1 MKKPI
6 REIHRR
12 LRRRS
17 LPPASLSTVA
27 LQVSSVFG
35 FLLLVLAAAAC
46 VPAGDRDE
54 LRGTTVTIAYYE
66 RGLYPDED
74 MPAKFLTF
82 LSLTTLDE
90 EGELQ
95 PRLARRWEHSSDFRE
110 WTYHLRTDVRWHDGV
125 PVTAHDIA
133 FSVDLWKR
141 VPHYYTSFIESAA
154 ALDDSTVMIR
164 YTSSADESIMSY
176 LAYYPK
182 HILSA
187 LDPEE
192 FYEWDFWTHPVG
204 NGPYRFVR
212 HMPQTMIEFAANP
225 DFFAGEPRIQRVVL
239 KFAGEVGLTELLSGN
254 VDAVTWTNPAEIP
267 KFAADSRFRVY
278 YSPESY
284 RSYAIYWRNDHPLFE
299 DPAVRRAL
307 TFAID
312 RRELLRAL
320 NLPESIPI
328 VDGPFTERQLRRG
341 ALPEPLPFDTGQA
354 GAILDA
360 AGWLDRDGDGA
371 RERDGMMFRFT
382 ALVASQG
389 GDETAILLQEHLRRV
404 GVRMDLQPLDQG
416 NFRERVRTGAFEAA
430 FGPFDNSPGSLGAIR
445 LGRGAPLGYESA
457 EVVELVERAAG
468 TADPEARDR
477 IYSRLAGILQA
488 DMPMTFLSPRVNVVF
503 AHRRLHGLSSPWRVD
518 PVWYMEELW
527 LEDGR

>member
-1 MKKPI
+1 MSGPPI
-6 REIHRR
+6 AAARGSRGGVG
-12 LRRRS
+12 
-17 LPPASLSTVA
+17 LPWGSHTAV
-27 LQVSSVFG
+27 
-35 FLLLVLAAAAC
+35 LLLLAAAAC
-46 VPAGDRDE
+46 EPAGDRDE
-54 LRGTTVTIAYYE
+54 IRGTTVTMAYYE

-90 EGELQ
+90 EGELEG
-95 PRLARRWEHSSDFRE
+95 RLARRWEHSSDFRE

-125 PVTAHDIA
+125 PVSAHDIA
-133 FSVDLWKR
+133 FSVDLWER
-141 VPHYYTSFIESAA
+141 VSHYYTSFIESAM
-154 ALDDSTVMIR
+154 ALDDSTVAIR

-176 LAYYPK
+176 LTYYPK

-187 LDPEE
+187 LDPDE

-239 KFAGEVGLTELLSGN
+239 KFVGEGGLTELLSGN
-254 VDAVTWTNPAEIP
+254 VDAVTWTNPAGIP
-267 KFAADSRFRVY
+267 KFATDPRFRVY

-284 RSYAIYWRNDHPLFE
+284 RGYAIYWRNDHPLFE

-312 RRELLRAL
+312 RREILRAL
-320 NLPESIPI
+320 NLPENTPI

-341 ALPEPLPFDTGQA
+341 ELPEPLPFDTGQA
-354 GAILDA
+354 RAILDA
-360 AGWLDRDGDGA
+360 AGWLDRDGDTV

-382 ALVASQG
+382 ALVASRG
-389 GDETAILLQEHLRRV
+389 GDETAILLQEHLRRI

-430 FGPFDNSPGSLGAIR
+430 FGQFDNSPGSLGAIR

-457 EVVELVERAAG
+457 EVVGLVERAAE
-468 TADPEARDR
+468 TADSEVRGR

-488 DMPMTFLSPRVNVVF
+488 DMPITFLSPRVNVVF
-503 AHRRLHGLSSPWRVD
+503 AHRRLQGLRSPWRVD
-518 PVWYMEELW
+518 PAWYMEELW